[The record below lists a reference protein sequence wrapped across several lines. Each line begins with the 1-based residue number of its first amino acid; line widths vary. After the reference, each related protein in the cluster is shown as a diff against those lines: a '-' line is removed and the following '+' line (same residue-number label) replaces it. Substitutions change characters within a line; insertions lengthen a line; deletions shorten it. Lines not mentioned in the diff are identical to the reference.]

1 MASIIGISGSFQGK
15 SRELSPGQEI
25 IIGKDYSCGIV
36 IDASYKQVSR
46 RHVGI
51 LYDAARNQYRVTDYS
66 SNGTYVNGIRLTQ
79 GMPAYYPAGTRIAL
93 AKGENTI
100 ELGSTGGS
108 NRSHPGTVIVDNP
121 RSGVSSGGG
130 DVYQGGG
137 KGFSIASMVLGIC
150 SCMFMCLSWLDLLI
164 SIPGLVLGA
173 IALYKKK
180 PGKGMAIAGLV
191 CSIVSTVMI
200 LIFCLLYGA
209 AYATMLG
216 LM

>member
-15 SRELSPGQEI
+15 SRELTPGQEI

-66 SNGTYVNGIRLTQ
+66 SNGTYVNGTRLTQ

-100 ELGSTGGS
+100 ELGSTGGTYH
-108 NRSHPGTVIVDNP
+108 SHPGTVIVDNP
-121 RSGVSSGGG
+121 RDGVYSGNEGS
-130 DVYQGGG
+130 G

-150 SCMFMCLSWLDLLI
+150 SLVFTCLSWLDLLV

-200 LIFCLLYGA
+200 LILYFALGA